1 MIRAE
6 LDDLGPHNGMGEP
19 DAEGS
24 YRALRLSEAGH
35 TPDEEPQSLTF
46 LVPSHS
52 LGLHSLT
59 EELEAVR
66 DTLTSAGIVEI
77 AARNPSVMEYMR
89 HWEARAEKAEAE
101 RDGLSGTLRRLWKAV
116 AWSGDEKE
124 LLRRV
129 EKAEAERDFLAK
141 SLIMP
146 AELVGRAERAEA
158 ERGALAKALRDIVGQ
173 GERRDC
179 TDLTLLAGCVQ
190 IARAALARL
199 AP

>member
-101 RDGLSGTLRRLWKAV
+101 LEAARAEREKMHRRAQEAEGRADALQERLDAAEYRPTNQDVRYWRRAKA
-116 AWSGDEKE
+116 
-124 LLRRV
+124 
-129 EKAEAERDFLAK
+129 AEADRDALAK
-141 SLIMP
+141 SLRRIASDTDGDADLDEWGA
-146 AELVGRAERAEA
+146 AE
-158 ERGALAKALRDIVGQ
+158 
-173 GERRDC
+173 
-179 TDLTLLAGCVQ
+179 